1 MRAKRRCKLK
11 LLLTEEESGWLE
23 DAVRRSGAPNRSLLI
38 LDSIQ
43 TGLMA
48 GSLRGLQGKRSRVT
62 YFWLPTPIRREIR
75 RLARER
81 HVTQQ
86 NLLRHFLFTHL
97 SQLDAKSTPPTKP
110 RRRIKVGRMGA

>member
-1 MRAKRRCKLK
+1 MTAKSRCKLK
-11 LLLTEEESGWLE
+11 LYLSVEESAELAE
-23 DAVRRSGAPNRSLLI
+23 AVKASGAPNRSLLI

-48 GSLRGLQGKRSRVT
+48 RSLAGLQGKRSRVT